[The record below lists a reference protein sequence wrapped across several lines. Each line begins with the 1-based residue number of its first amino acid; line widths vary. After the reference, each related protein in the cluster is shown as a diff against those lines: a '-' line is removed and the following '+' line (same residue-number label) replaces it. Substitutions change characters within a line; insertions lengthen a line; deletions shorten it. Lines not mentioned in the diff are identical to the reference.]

1 MFIEINDWRIF
12 LITFRD
18 FNYSDNS
25 GVWVLEWLEMEHTFN
40 PNAIYGTVSNFKLI
54 AILTSI

>member
-1 MFIEINDWRIF
+1 MIGEFF

-25 GVWVLEWLEMEHTFN
+25 GVWVLEWLEMEHTFK